1 MFKEFYINGDW
12 WKIVFVN
19 PWDKHLVD
27 RTGEITLA
35 TSDYSE
41 KIVFIS
47 ESLNKELLTHVFLH
61 ELGHCI
67 MFSCGLLFELHKM
80 VKREFW
86 IQAEEWVCNFIA
98 NYGCFAIKIAR
109 DVLGNDFICIEPA
122 WDGANVA

>member
-98 NYGCFAIKIAR
+98 NYGCFSIKIAR

>member
-80 VKREFW
+80 EKRILDSSRRMGMQFYSKLW
-86 IQAEEWVCNFIA
+86 LFCNK
-98 NYGCFAIKIAR
+98 NSSRCSW
-109 DVLGNDFICIEPA
+109 E
-122 WDGANVA
+122 

>member
-47 ESLNKELLTHVFLH
+47 ESLNKELLTHVFYMNLD
-61 ELGHCI
+61 I
-67 MFSCGLLFELHKM
+67 ASCL
-80 VKREFW
+80 
-86 IQAEEWVCNFIA
+86 
-98 NYGCFAIKIAR
+98 
-109 DVLGNDFICIEPA
+109 
-122 WDGANVA
+122 VAVYFLNCTKW